1 MAPVVDMSDKNAW
14 DDSLLID
21 SWDEAVNEYKKYHSI
36 HQSGKKLEDVLTEEE
51 LKEARGEYGDLMD
64 EAEAVSATAET
75 SGVADHE
82 DVDTPLSETNGVAQS
97 GPSPQQYR
105 TLSYENQE
113 PDLSGKQ
120 EPQIQSPSA
129 EAPPVPHAAGTLAD
143 VMPQAILGTVQD
155 ENMKNIMMSWYYAG
169 YYTGLHAG
177 QQQARK
183 EPPAT
188 Q

>member
-1 MAPVVDMSDKNAW
+1 MAPTVDMSDKNAW

-21 SWDEAVNEYKKYHSI
+21 SWEEAVNEYKKYHSI

-51 LKEARGEYGDLMD
+51 LKEVRGDYGDLMD
-64 EAEAVSATAET
+64 EAEVVSATAET
-75 SGVADHE
+75 NGVADHE
-82 DVDTPLSETNGVAQS
+82 DVDMPLSETNGVAQS
-97 GPSPQQYR
+97 GPSPQQ
-105 TLSYENQE
+105 E
-113 PDLSGKQ
+113 PDLSGQQ

-129 EAPPVPHAAGTLAD
+129 AAPPVPHAAGTLTDA
-143 VMPQAILGTVQD
+143 MPQAILGTVQD